1 MRALTKKTLKI
12 CLMTAVIVSASAAHT
27 SAWAESPD
35 DILVIANKAVK
46 AGSLSAADVRRLFL
60 KESDRAGGAQVIVIN
75 SKNAALR
82 DAFRAKALKM
92 SASEEEKYWQDQKVR
107 SGLSKPSAFA
117 NSIKAVFSVKKG
129 IGYCFR
135 KDYKDGLAK
144 VVLAL

>member
-1 MRALTKKTLKI
+1 MNIFTKKTLKA
-12 CLMTAVIVSASAAHT
+12 CRVAMAMMSVLAVHT
-27 SAWAESPD
+27 SAEAESPD

-46 AGSLSAADVRRLFL
+46 ADSLSAADVRRLFL
-60 KESDRAGGAQVIVIN
+60 KESDQAGGAQVIVIN
-75 SKNAALR
+75 SKDAALR

-144 VVLAL
+144 IVLAL